1 MMGLN
6 ANTASSE
13 RFNVRNLRQKLA
25 FGFGVPIFGFLL
37 LIVLML
43 SLVYYARDEQN
54 FVNKQMLISNAAWAK
69 SNIQIQIERT
79 TEALHFVANDIEYS
93 QLDHSTV
100 NLKQVVDNLSP
111 GLIVVFKGGRLGTH
125 VVFDDSLGSQ
135 VDLIRDAI
143 EKGVRDRVQLGADGY
158 VGPFKLNADSDT
170 GYLAVVDVSSRPD
183 LLLVGVID
191 LSALL
196 RAVVPKSVSENIEA
210 YITSGDAESSDF
222 KVMDKRTQF
231 GSSLPLTGAVRVPR
245 PHKYVSPLDL
255 EGLNLQLRVYGAHK
269 GQKPYLNLWL
279 NLSAMLV
286 FCSMLLNLF
295 LLWRD
300 SKRRLEAEAKLREEK
315 LFRESMQNSMAV
327 GLRVWDLTGV
337 IRYVNAAFCNMVG
350 YRPDD
355 LIGVPQP
362 LPYWPPKSEAAY
374 RRIVENVISGNSPPE
389 GFETVYQHKDGQLI
403 DVLIV
408 EAPLRNGKGEHTGW
422 MSSVIDITDRKR
434 SEALV
439 AEQREKLQA
448 ASRFALVGEMASNI
462 AHELNQPLATM
473 VSFAQAG
480 LNLTQ
485 RGASEDKYAQL
496 FQKLRDQAQRASKVV
511 GTVQNLVRKR
521 KPMRESI
528 KVADLI
534 ESIRF
539 MVTSTALHHDVRL
552 HFDLE
557 NDNTVLHVD
566 RIMVEQ
572 AVVNLVKNASEA
584 FTAAQRIRNVWVCA
598 RHVDD
603 SFEFSVRDDGPGLS
617 LNNTEKMFEALVST
631 KPDGLGL
638 GLSLCRS
645 VAEAHGGRL
654 RATSI
659 LTGGT
664 CFTLD
669 LPLAVKDSIE
679 GD

>member
-1 MMGLN
+1 
-6 ANTASSE
+6 
-13 RFNVRNLRQKLA
+13 
-25 FGFGVPIFGFLL
+25 
-37 LIVLML
+37 
-43 SLVYYARDEQN
+43 
-54 FVNKQMLISNAAWAK
+54 
-69 SNIQIQIERT
+69 
-79 TEALHFVANDIEYS
+79 
-93 QLDHSTV
+93 
-100 NLKQVVDNLSP
+100 
-111 GLIVVFKGGRLGTH
+111 
-125 VVFDDSLGSQ
+125 
-135 VDLIRDAI
+135 
-143 EKGVRDRVQLGADGY
+143 
-158 VGPFKLNADSDT
+158 
-170 GYLAVVDVSSRPD
+170 
-183 LLLVGVID
+183 
-191 LSALL
+191 
-196 RAVVPKSVSENIEA
+196 
-210 YITSGDAESSDF
+210 
-222 KVMDKRTQF
+222 
-231 GSSLPLTGAVRVPR
+231 
-245 PHKYVSPLDL
+245 
-255 EGLNLQLRVYGAHK
+255 
-269 GQKPYLNLWL
+269 
-279 NLSAMLV
+279 
-286 FCSMLLNLF
+286 
-295 LLWRD
+295 
-300 SKRRLEAEAKLREEK
+300 
-315 LFRESMQNSMAV
+315 
-327 GLRVWDLTGV
+327 
-337 IRYVNAAFCNMVG
+337 
-350 YRPDD
+350 
-355 LIGVPQP
+355 
-362 LPYWPPKSEAAY
+362 
-374 RRIVENVISGNSPPE
+374 
-389 GFETVYQHKDGQLI
+389 
-403 DVLIV
+403 
-408 EAPLRNGKGEHTGW
+408 
-422 MSSVIDITDRKR
+422 
-434 SEALV
+434 
-439 AEQREKLQA
+439 
-448 ASRFALVGEMASNI
+448 LVGEMASNI

-584 FTAAQRIRNVWVCA
+584 FTAAQRIRNVWVCT

>member
-1 MMGLN
+1 
-6 ANTASSE
+6 
-13 RFNVRNLRQKLA
+13 
-25 FGFGVPIFGFLL
+25 
-37 LIVLML
+37 
-43 SLVYYARDEQN
+43 
-54 FVNKQMLISNAAWAK
+54 
-69 SNIQIQIERT
+69 
-79 TEALHFVANDIEYS
+79 
-93 QLDHSTV
+93 
-100 NLKQVVDNLSP
+100 
-111 GLIVVFKGGRLGTH
+111 
-125 VVFDDSLGSQ
+125 
-135 VDLIRDAI
+135 
-143 EKGVRDRVQLGADGY
+143 VRDRLLLGADGY
-158 VGPFKLNADSDT
+158 VGPFKLSGARDS
-170 GYLAVVDVSSRPD
+170 GFLAVVDVSGKPENM
-183 LLLVGVID
+183 LVGVID

-196 RAVVPKSVSENIEA
+196 RATVPKSVTENIDV
-210 YITSGDAESSDF
+210 YITSNDSEEKEFDVLN
-222 KVMDKRTQF
+222 KDIQF
-231 GSSLPLTGAVRVPR
+231 GNSFPVMGAVRVPR
-245 PHKYVSPLDL
+245 PYQYVTPLGL

-279 NLSAMLV
+279 NLSAVLV
-286 FCSMLLNLF
+286 FCSILLNLF

-300 SKRRLEAEAKLREEK
+300 SKRRLEVEAKLREEK
-315 LFRESMQNSMAV
+315 LFRESMQDSMAV
-327 GLRVWDLTGV
+327 GLRVWDLNGV

-350 YRPDD
+350 CRPEE
-355 LIGVPQP
+355 LVGAVQP
-362 LPYWPPKSEAAY
+362 LPYWPPKCEDEY
-374 RRIVENVISGNSPPE
+374 RQIVENVIAGNSPPE

-408 EAPLRNGKGEHTGW
+408 EAPLKDGKGVQTGW

-485 RGASEDKYAQL
+485 RGASEDRYAQL
-496 FQKLRDQAQRASKVV
+496 FEKLRDQAQRAGKVV

-528 KVADLI
+528 LVGDLV

-552 HFDLE
+552 HFNIEHSETL
-557 NDNTVLHVD
+557 LHVD

-572 AVVNLVKNASEA
+572 AIVNLVKNASEA
-584 FTAAQRIRNVWVCA
+584 FTAAQRIRNVWICTRSA
-598 RHVDD
+598 GDG
-603 SFEFSVRDDGPGLS
+603 FEFSVRDDGPGLS

-654 RATSI
+654 KAEPI
-659 LTGGT
+659 PTGGT
-664 CFTLD
+664 CFTMD
-669 LPLAVKDSIE
+669 LPMAVKESME
-679 GD
+679 GE